1 MNYDPVC
8 GETRRGRQT
17 YGNACEAGQDRARIV
32 YPGECRRDRSE
43 RPVERLPRR
52 DEYACPQI
60 YQPVCANLNGQTR
73 TFGNACSAGQQGAQ
87 VIYDGECRSGRD
99 DRQRRRPDPTN
110 RGFEIRPM

>member
-32 YPGECRRDRSE
+32 YPGECRSERRDR
-43 RPVERLPRR
+43 RDQRLRS

-60 YQPVCANLNGQTR
+60 YEPVCANLNGQIR
-73 TFGNACSAGQQGAQ
+73 TFGNACSAGQQGAE
-87 VIYDGECRSGRD
+87 VVYEGECRSGRD
-99 DRQRRRPDPTN
+99 DRRRPDQPYN
-110 RGFEIRPM
+110 DF